1 MSKQIE
7 LVISG
12 GVVIDPARNFHGL
25 ADVCINDGKIMASNP
40 GEKIDAAQVIDA
52 TGCYVLPGL
61 IDYHTHLF
69 YGGTRIGV
77 SPDSALLPQ
86 GVTTAVDQGSAGFSN
101 IESFMDTVVEHSQVR
116 IYCHLH
122 VAPSGLES
130 LPQNH
135 EAVDPCL
142 YDLKASSAL
151 FEKYA
156 GKLLGLKIRQSS
168 EIVGDMG
175 LEPLKAT
182 IRMAADICCR
192 VVVHTTNPPG
202 DVGDLADLLRPGDIF
217 THMYQGKG
225 HSIINSDGKIDRRI
239 CRARERGVLFDTAD
253 GRGHYSI
260 DVCQRALADGMAPD
274 IISTDLTAGNV
285 YDLSVFGLP
294 LIMSKYLALG
304 MSLEDVVR
312 ACTMTPANLIGMEGK
327 LGTMAPEALAD
338 VAVFRLTDK
347 SFSFTD
353 FAGKSLVCHQL
364 LLPQVTVSKGRV
376 VYRSP
381 EL

>member
-69 YGGTRIGV
+69 YGRTRIGV

-101 IESFMDTVVEHSQVR
+101 IESFMDTVVERSQIR

-130 LPQNH
+130 LPHKH
-135 EAVDPCL
+135 EAVDPHL

-156 GKLLGLKIRQSS
+156 GTLLGLKIRQSS

-175 LEPLKAT
+175 VEPLKAT
-182 IRMAADICCR
+182 IRMAADIGCR
-192 VVVHTTNPPG
+192 VVVHTTNPPC
-202 DVGDLADLLRPGDIF
+202 DVGELADLLRPEDVF

-225 HSIINSDGKIDRRI
+225 RSIINADGKIDRRI
-239 CRARERGVLFDTAD
+239 WRARARGVIFDTAD

-260 DVCQRALADGMAPD
+260 DVCQRALSDGMAPD
-274 IISTDLTAGNV
+274 IISTDLTASNV
-285 YDLSVFGLP
+285 YDPSVFGLP

-304 MSLEDVVR
+304 MSIDDVVR
-312 ACTMTPANLIGMEGK
+312 ACTMTPATLIGMEGK
-327 LGTMAPEALAD
+327 LGTLAPEALAD

-347 SFSFTD
+347 SITFTD

-364 LLPQVTVSKGRV
+364 LLSQVTVSKGRV